1 MADTTTPLLYTRLV
15 ALLKAS
21 EALRQTAPVDDDFP
35 EMMHNHDSAMRA
47 AREALDAMG
56 GVVPFDLVA
65 HLHRQ
70 RAFSERTFGPGARTA
85 GVLDHIRK
93 ELAEVEAA
101 PGDVTEWVDL
111 VILALD
117 GAWRAG
123 HQPQAIVDA
132 LVAKQERNEGRTWP
146 DWRTADPSKAIE
158 HDRSG
163 EPTEADHAAVLASI
177 PKPDAPVPECT
188 GLHAGEEWRECSA
201 CNPPDTTMTST
212 EAPRP
217 APPGLSELHDKVA
230 AVMEAWRGQNGG
242 IFAVNGCALEVARL
256 VLTGQA
262 GSLAP
267 NASGEQV
274 AAHYNLEDLE
284 RERQAAEVARTEREA
299 ELSCLRGTV
308 ERLRREQDEIALA
321 AGMYSGDLDDRRVDA
336 PAIVERVHQLF
347 RSRDRNEGQA
357 TEALRMLWLVVRVAG
372 APNGVTIPLRE
383 VMAVDWSRCAL
394 RREKV
399 LGTGDIH
406 LEAVDTKRGQGIPPS
421 AAAHANAGMAAVA
434 DALGLDDDADLATVL
449 QGIDSLKARAARVID
464 RSLEVTITTALGCD
478 DTAAAIVQAIQAL
491 KHQAGQG
498 GPSVHQRMHQQLL
511 DMLGAQDHQG
521 AAARI
526 GELVGLELL
535 LHAGGA
541 GKGVTAIAQERRG
554 QIEREGYAPSEDDA
568 YTAGELAQAACA
580 YITWEWSEAH
590 DRDRHLALHW
600 PMGWDLAAFKPKD
613 RRSDL
618 VRAGALL
625 AAEIDRLDRKAAG
638 HG

>member
-1 MADTTTPLLYTRLV
+1 MADTTTTPTTVMRYAGKLI
-15 ALLKAS
+15 ALS
-21 EALRQTAPVDDDFP
+21 DDGRIADF
-35 EMMHNHDSAMRA
+35 
-47 AREALDAMG
+47 
-56 GVVPFDLVA
+56 
-65 HLHRQ
+65 Q
-70 RAFSERTFGPGARTA
+70 
-85 GVLDHIRK
+85 
-93 ELAEVEAA
+93 
-101 PGDVTEWVDL
+101 
-111 VILALD
+111 
-117 GAWRAG
+117 
-123 HQPQAIVDA
+123 A
-132 LVAKQERNEGRTWP
+132 LVEIDG
-146 DWRTADPSKAIE
+146 E
-158 HDRSG
+158 HSTLAG
-163 EPTEADHAAVLASI
+163 LSAEEADQLRPYLGQRVAVTVSALGGGEDDGLPVAEHAAVLASI

-217 APPGLSELHDKVA
+217 APPGLSELHDQVA

-357 TEALRMLWLVVRVAG
+357 TEALRMLWLVVREAG
-372 APNGVTIPLRE
+372 APGGVTIPMRS
-383 VMAVDWSRCAL
+383 MATTDWSTCAL
-394 RREKV
+394 RR
-399 LGTGDIH
+399 
-406 LEAVDTKRGQGIPPS
+406 
-421 AAAHANAGMAAVA
+421 
-434 DALGLDDDADLATVL
+434 DDDLATGGVHL
-449 QGIDSLKARAARVID
+449 VAVANGEQVGPRR
-464 RSLEVTITTALGCD
+464 T
-478 DTAAAIVQAIQAL
+478 Q
-491 KHQAGQG
+491 HQA
-498 GPSVHQRMHQQLL
+498 MHQQLL
-511 DMLGAQDHQG
+511 DMLGAIDHQG
-521 AAARI
+521 AAGRI

-535 LHAGGA
+535 LNTGGA
-541 GKGVTAIAQERRG
+541 GRGVTAIAQERRG
-554 QIEREGYAPSEDDA
+554 QIEREGYAPSEDDE

-580 YITWEWSEAH
+580 YITWEWSEAD
-590 DRDRHLALHW
+590 DREGHLAVHW
-600 PMGWDLAAFKPKD
+600 PASWNPAAFKPKD

-618 VRAGALL
+618 VRAGALV